1 MTDIDKLEAGRE
13 LDALVAEKVMGW
25 REDAYH
31 YWGAPGSS
39 STLWVVAGSTED
51 HHGNTVWSPSTDIV
65 AAWKVL
71 RCLASLR
78 IGADRHP
85 ARDGRIGLYKPV
97 FRIEAY
103 EHDDEYSVVIGRCKC
118 TGMDDDVVCRQ
129 MGGDFDSVVP
139 LLICRAALKVVGV
152 VI

>member
-1 MTDIDKLEAGRE
+1 VDIDKLEAGRE
-13 LDALVAEKVMGW
+13 LDALVAEKVMGI
-25 REDAYH
+25 
-31 YWGAPGSS
+31 
-39 STLWVVAGSTED
+39 
-51 HHGNTVWSPSTDIV
+51 TVIRSCGEYLFVNPPILTPETVHRYSTDIS

-85 ARDGRIGLYKPV
+85 ARDGRTGLYKPV

-139 LLICRAALKVVGV
+139 LLICRAALKCVGV
-152 VI
+152 NQC